1 MRNGPFTCQT
11 TTTTSKTGRR
21 QPIAT
26 SVFSHSVRQNDA
38 SSLLYDFLSN
48 IFSPFFIFALFCVIF
63 GSSTGA
69 LHNLSRRRHSPL
81 ASSSNANQRRSPDLW
96 IYKKWTPPS
105 FGCQLMPINRIHSR
119 HSHEQQIAKV
129 LSYMSACYLCD
140 QLECRNDEF
149 GTFTAGTRGA
159 VSRNAAGFRWTR
171 CRRRAG

>member
-38 SSLLYDFLSN
+38 SSLLYAFLSN

-81 ASSSNANQRRSPDLW
+81 ASSSNANQRRSPDLC
-96 IYKKWTPPS
+96 IYKKWTPPR

-129 LSYMSACYLCD
+129 LSDMSACYLW
-140 QLECRNDEF
+140 L
-149 GTFTAGTRGA
+149 
-159 VSRNAAGFRWTR
+159 V
-171 CRRRAG
+171 